1 MSYEPIFAQFWE
13 SVKQSI
19 QNGTYAKLT
28 LAKTIGDTELKNIYV
43 RPVLL
48 EDDVFSLSLSAK
60 YKTEEIESF
69 HTIDEAFIVLA
80 PYMNNPFLT
89 ALLFT
94 TENDITFKL
103 NKKRVGSI
111 IEQPPTFKNA
121 SDVII
126 EMKEKGISI

>member
-1 MSYEPIFAQFWE
+1 MSFQPVFVQFWE
-13 SVKQSI
+13 KVKESI
-19 QNGTYAKLT
+19 QDGTYAKLT

-48 EDDVFSLSLSAK
+48 ENNVFSLSLSAK
-60 YKTEEIESF
+60 YKTEELESF

-80 PYMNNPFLT
+80 PFMNNPFLT

-103 NKKRVGSI
+103 NKKRVGTI
-111 IEQPPTFKNA
+111 ITQAPTFKNA

-126 EMKEKGISI
+126 EMKEKGLL